1 MYSAMGAGRLI
12 AGRYRLQGPIG
23 RGAMGIVWRG
33 RDELLARDVAVKEV
47 QITVHASP
55 ADAEAIYQRTLR
67 EARTAARLKHP
78 SVVTVYDVVEE
89 GGSPWIIMELV
100 EARSLDRI
108 ITEDGPLPPLAAAEL
123 GSSLVS
129 ALAAA
134 HAAGVLHRDVK
145 PSNVLLT
152 QDGKAVLTD
161 FGIATFAEDPSM
173 TQAGLVV
180 GTPGFTAPERV
191 RGDNATPAS
200 DLWSVGAT
208 LYAAVEG
215 RGPFDRIGGSTV
227 ITAGVATE
235 DAPRAPSAGPLGPVI
250 DALLSRDPGS
260 RPDATTAARQLS
272 EAATAART
280 GARRLGDG
288 WLAAEA
294 STAAARPSSG
304 GAVYGDAVSGGAA
317 VGAAAAG
324 DGGAGDDAAAG
335 AAAVGAPAAAGD
347 AAAWNSAGAGAAAAG
362 GPGAAVAAAAAEG
375 SGSPAST
382 ARAADASHY
391 APAVPGQASQD
402 ATAQQINE
410 QRAAFLAPPV
420 FTELS
425 MPDTTE
431 PRDRVGDLAGASGGA
446 AVAGAAM
453 QGPVL
458 SSDRDPVLWQPLKPP
473 SGGGEGSDPG
483 AGRLSGQASS
493 GGAGSS
499 GGGPASPG
507 GPSGPGGGNG
517 WLRFWNRSGPS
528 KPSSSRWRL
537 MVAGAGIAAIVVAAL
552 VGWDIYSHTQT
563 TQALNSSPP
572 GASGAV
578 GSTAPDKSAGGGSA
592 KSGGSNGSTPAAGR
606 AGGAGAP
613 ASAGH
618 SPSAGKPSA
627 GASRK
632 PGSSASAST
641 SPAMH
646 ASPSASP
653 TASPSASPSP
663 SPSPSTSTGGTAPVL
678 PSGWVWHDFSA
689 AELTATAGFKI
700 GLPAA
705 WTQNL
710 TGQVAHFNQPA
721 RNFHLTVSVGVWTYP
736 KPLTEAKYLN
746 KKYATKYNG
755 YTELALGA
763 VGFKAIG
770 GFRAATAAELKFS
783 WDKPSAGSYT
793 ELIIL
798 VSLNTK
804 AGVQTYWFS
813 LWSPSASFAA
823 AHGVFHTALKTFRPL
838 PPA

>member
-1 MYSAMGAGRLI
+1 MYAAMGAGRLI

-47 QITVHASP
+47 QITAHASP
-55 ADAEAIYQRTLR
+55 SDAEATYQRTLR

-89 GGSPWIIMELV
+89 DGSLWIIMELV

-108 ITEDGPLPPLAAAEL
+108 ITEDGPLPPLEAAEL

-129 ALAAA
+129 ALATA

-191 RGDNATPAS
+191 RGDIATPAS

-215 RGPFDRIGGSTV
+215 RGPFDRIGGSTI
-227 ITAGVATE
+227 ITAGVAME

-260 RPDATTAARQLS
+260 RPDAATAARLLS
-272 EAATAART
+272 DAATAART

-294 STAAARPSSG
+294 STAASSG
-304 GAVYGDAVSGGAA
+304 AGAVE
-317 VGAAAAG
+317 
-324 DGGAGDDAAAG
+324 
-335 AAAVGAPAAAGD
+335 AAAVGAGAVGAG
-347 AAAWNSAGAGAAAAG
+347 AVGAGAVGAGAAEGAAAG
-362 GPGAAVAAAAAEG
+362 NSVAADPAAAAAADVAGPAVAAAAAG
-375 SGSPAST
+375 GGGSPAS
-382 ARAADASHY
+382 APRSAAAGHY
-391 APAVPGQASQD
+391 APAAVPGQAGQD
-402 ATAQQINE
+402 ANAPQINE

-420 FTELS
+420 FAELS
-425 MPDTTE
+425 MPDMTH
-431 PRDRVGDLAGASGGA
+431 PGDAIGDLIGPGGGA
-446 AVAGAAM
+446 ADAEAAT
-453 QGPVL
+453 QQQPVL
-458 SSDRDPVLWQPLKPP
+458 SSDREPILWQPLTQP
-473 SGGGEGSDPG
+473 SGGVRGSGPD
-483 AGRLSGQASS
+483 AGRPSGHISS
-493 GGAGSS
+493 GGAGPS
-499 GGGPASPG
+499 GGGPGSPG

-517 WLRFWNRSGPS
+517 WLRFWNRSGPP
-528 KPSSSRWRL
+528 KPSSGRWRL

-563 TQALNSSPP
+563 TQALNSPRP
-572 GASGAV
+572 GTSGTV
-578 GSTAPDKSAGGGSA
+578 
-592 KSGGSNGSTPAAGR
+592 GSTPAKSAGSGSTKSGGKHGTTPPAGK
-606 AGGAGAP
+606 AGGGGAP

-618 SPSAGKPSA
+618 SPSAGKPSS
-627 GASRK
+627 GSSRK
-632 PGSSASAST
+632 ISSSPSAST
-641 SPAMH
+641 NPSTHASPSAGPTS
-646 ASPSASP
+646 SPSASP
-653 TASPSASPSP
+653 TAT
-663 SPSPSTSTGGTAPVL
+663 PSTSPSGTGPVL
-678 PSGWVWHDFSA
+678 PPGYVWHDFSA
-689 AELTATAGFKI
+689 AELTSTAGFKI

-710 TGQVAHFNQPA
+710 TGQIAHFNQPA
-721 RNFHLTVSVGVWTYP
+721 KNFHLTVNVGVWTYAT
-736 KPLTEAKYLN
+736 PLAEAKYLN
-746 KKYATKYNG
+746 KKYKAKYNG
-755 YTELALGA
+755 YTELVLGA

-770 GFRAATAAELKFS
+770 GFKAAPAAELKFS
-783 WDKPSAGSYT
+783 WDKTSGGSYT
-793 ELIIL
+793 ELVIL
-798 VSLNTK
+798 ASLTTK

-813 LWSPSASFAA
+813 LWAPSASYGT
-823 AHGVFHTALKTFRPL
+823 AHSVFHTALKTFRPL
-838 PPA
+838 PAA